1 MKISKT
7 LFKNLIRCPI
17 FPAIYDMYINRSY
30 HREITFENDD
40 EKALLNNLSE
50 CQNINLDNETEE
62 EIFENLFDNE
72 TGEDLTITTS
82 AQLEAFQDLF
92 VEVER
97 LAIEQAKRVFNC
109 DIIASTDTYQQQYFE
124 LIDNDFTYYCYLD
137 GFFRQNSEAKVW
149 EVKATTSR
157 DFDKMSL
164 KLKKS
169 KNSVE
174 PCLPLFKKGDD
185 GITRFIGY
193 EYVGLEYC
201 GIVITK
207 EMIDEKV
214 NKLCDM
220 YSKVGKYIY
229 DLAIERYIV
238 ENATIGENL
247 DIRYYL
253 IVLNSMYTKEDNDPH
268 FPTDS
273 SGNDLFQIYDFT
285 EITELIQPNI
295 ILQKNKLEY
304 NIHHLHFNHHS
315 FSNACQ
321 YKKTMQC
328 KFFNVCGKC
337 LKQDGSILEYLD
349 KKYAFI
355 DKENTN
361 IEKEYISIYDLINK
375 GYYSIESAYPYIY
388 KQENII
394 QYNCLINDEDYIDKE
409 RIKKAVSLIEYP
421 IYHLDFES
429 YNSPLPRFRGEHPY
443 TQSLFQYSLHI
454 ENAPGVCDIVK
465 NHFEYLAPDH
475 KDHREDL
482 IISLINNIDLS
493 NGGTVMV
500 YNQTFEKTRLKELS
514 EIFPKYKQQLDNIN
528 NHVYDL
534 YTVLSGKGK
543 IYKDI
548 YDEKELKK
556 WPRFTY
562 YNKNLHGSFSIKKV
576 LPIFTN
582 LSYQNL
588 DVQNGTEAVLT
599 YGLLPTLTPEEY
611 EKKYLALRVYCR
623 QDTWAM
629 VEILKGLRKN
639 IK

>member
-17 FPAIYDMYINRSY
+17 FPAIYDMYINRAY
-30 HREITFENDD
+30 HHKIDFENND
-40 EKALLNNLSE
+40 ENALLNDLSE
-50 CQNINLDNETEE
+50 CLDLNFENEIEQ
-62 EIFENLFDNE
+62 EIFDNLFDSE

-82 AQLEAFQDLF
+82 AQLEAFQDIF

-97 LAIEQAKRVFNC
+97 LAIEQAKRIFNC

-124 LIDNDFTYYCYLD
+124 YADNEYTYYCYLD
-137 GFFRQNSEAKVW
+137 GYYQQNKEAKVW

-157 DFDKMSL
+157 DFDQASL
-164 KLKKS
+164 KIKKT
-169 KNSVE
+169 KNHQGQE
-174 PCLPLFKKGDD
+174 LPLFKKGDD
-185 GITRFIGY
+185 GITYFIGY
-193 EYVGLEYC
+193 EYVGLEYDDV
-201 GIVITK
+201 VITK
-207 EMIDEKV
+207 EMIDQKV
-214 NKLCDM
+214 DRLCDM
-220 YSKVGKYIY
+220 YSKTGKYIY

-238 ENATIGENL
+238 ENATSNEDLN
-247 DIRYYL
+247 IRYYL
-253 IVLNSMYTKEDNDPH
+253 IILNSNYTKEDNELNY
-268 FPTDS
+268 PTDS
-273 SGNDLFQIYDFT
+273 LGNDLFKIYDLT
-285 EITELIQPNI
+285 EITALIQPNVI
-295 ILQKNKLEY
+295 SQKNKFEY
-304 NIHHLHFNHHS
+304 NSRQLHFNRHS
-315 FSNACQ
+315 FSNSCQ

-337 LKQDGSILEYLD
+337 LKQDGSILEYID

-355 DKENTN
+355 DKDKTQ
-361 IEKEYISIYDLINK
+361 KEYISIYDLIND
-375 GYYSIESAYPYIY
+375 GRYSIVSAHPYIY
-388 KQENII
+388 KKENLI
-394 QYNCLINDEDYIDKE
+394 QYHCVVDDQEYIDKE
-409 RIKKAVSLIEYP
+409 RIKQALSLIEYP

-429 YNSPLPRFRGEHPY
+429 YNSPLPRFKGEHPY

-454 ENAPGVCDIVK
+454 EKTPGCCDIVN
-465 NHFEYLAPDH
+465 NHYEYLAPDH
-475 KDHREDL
+475 QDHREDL
-482 IISLINNIDLS
+482 VVSLINNIDLT

-548 YDEKELKK
+548 YDEKTLKNL
-556 WPRFTY
+556 PRFAY

-582 LSYQNL
+582 LSYQDL
-588 DVQNGTEAVLT
+588 DVQNGTEAILT
-599 YGLLPTLTPEEY
+599 YGLLPTLTQEEY
-611 EKKYLALRVYCR
+611 EKKYLALRIYCR

-629 VEILKGLRKN
+629 VEILRGLREK
-639 IK
+639 IDK